1 MIDLK
6 SLELKSILPSSL
18 SSDPKTVAMADAIS
32 SLSQKLASDIAL
44 VLLLPRIDTMPENIV
59 DYLAWQ
65 YHVDFYQ
72 ADLSLDAKRKLVKNS
87 TIWHRHKG
95 TKWAVEQVVSTV
107 FEHPAH
113 VEEWFEYGGDPYKFK
128 ITASG
133 FENIQQLV
141 SAIKTV
147 KNTRSHLDSINV
159 DVNPKTIP
167 DDADTT
173 CYVGIVNLIGGR
185 SRIGLSSPDDVQ
197 QIAYVGSAHQ
207 QAGRMRI
214 GIPAPPAMEPQ
225 SYAGIV
231 RLVTGAV
238 EIGGIR

>member
-18 SSDPKTVAMADAIS
+18 SSDKKTAAMADAIS

-44 VLLLPRIDTMPENIV
+44 VLMLPRIDTMPENIV

-87 TIWHRHKG
+87 IIWHRHKG
-95 TKWAVEQVVSTV
+95 TKWAVEQVISTA

-133 FENIQQLV
+133 FENIQQLMT
-141 SAIKTV
+141 AIKTV
-147 KNTRSHLDSINV
+147 KNTRSHLESVTADLNPDVEADSMM
-159 DVNPKTIP
+159 
-167 DDADTT
+167 
-173 CYVGIVNLIGGR
+173 YVGLLNLRGGR
-185 SRIGLSSPDDVQ
+185 K
-197 QIAYVGSAHQ
+197 
-207 QAGRMRI
+207 RI
-214 GIPAPPAMEPQ
+214 GIPSPPDAG
-225 SYAGIV
+225 SSLYAGIIEQRAGRRIV
-231 RLVTGAV
+231 GSSRPPDAGSSLYAGVVSCRIGTIT
-238 EIGGIR
+238 IGGIR